1 MILLLEQSFSVS
13 DLRNFQKEY
22 SINLRANEE
31 EYKTGL
37 QLLKK
42 ESETKISKRKKSI
55 AKWKVKSRISKL
67 IKIRFLILRNFFL
80 KETF

>member
-42 ESETKISKRKKSI
+42 ESETKISKRTGAGCRVLLSQRR
-55 AKWKVKSRISKL
+55 AERD
-67 IKIRFLILRNFFL
+67 
-80 KETF
+80 